1 MNKKK
6 KILIIGLPLFAKRL
20 ADEMIK
26 YDKQNSY
33 KSLNTYYNLWDK
45 IKAPFVLLF
54 SDVLYSINGTLDKS
68 KLISLAFWLNKRV
81 VMHWVGSDVTNAIK
95 HYRSGDFNKIFYNM
109 SEHLTV
115 APWLSEELK
124 EIGLYAE
131 VMSISAYQKDF
142 RFKSFPERFTVLS
155 YIPENR
161 ANFYGKKQIL
171 KLANELP
178 EVKFI
183 VVGSLKDNDLPSN
196 IDLKGWVNNINEV
209 IESAVVVIRY
219 MEHDGLSQLVLES
232 LALGRYVLYSRDQKG
247 AIYVRSYNEL
257 YDQLLILKSAF
268 DSGKLSHNIEGS
280 NEIRKNY
287 NKELIFSGLKR
298 FLEK

>member
-1 MNKKK
+1 MSKKK

-20 ADEMIK
+20 ADEMMK
-26 YDKQNSY
+26 YDKENSY

-45 IKAPFVLLF
+45 IKAPFVLYF
-54 SDVLYSINGTLDKS
+54 SDVLYSINGTLDQS
-68 KLISLAFWLNKRV
+68 KLISLAFWLKKRV
-81 VMHWVGSDVTNAIK
+81 VMHWVGSDVTTAIK
-95 HYRSGDFNKIFYNM
+95 QYKSGDFNKIYFNK

-124 EIGLYAE
+124 EIGLNAS

-142 RFKSFPERFTVLS
+142 RLKSFPERFTVLS

-161 ANFYGKKQIL
+161 ANFYGKEQIL

-183 VVGSLKDNDLPSN
+183 VVGSLKETELPAN

-209 IESAVVVIRY
+209 IESSVVVIRY
-219 MEHDGLSQLVLES
+219 MKHDGLSQLVLES

-247 AIYVRSYNEL
+247 AIYVKNYNEL

-268 DSGKLSHNIEGS
+268 DSGKLSHNIEGA
-280 NEIRKNY
+280 NQIRKNY